1 MSVTHTQRAYIPAAG
16 QHWRLPLYDPITR
29 LLGVDRARRAL
40 IEQAQFQPGHKVL
53 DVGCGTG
60 TLAVQITRAHPD
72 VEVTGLDPDPQ
83 ALARGR
89 RKAARTAAAI
99 RFDQGFSDALP
110 YPDAQFDRVLS
121 SFMFHHLD
129 RRAKQQML
137 TEVRRV
143 LKPGGRL
150 ELLDFRGPDVESGPI
165 MRMLHSHR
173 LLEDNAEARVLAL
186 FAEARL
192 AGANR
197 VGSRR
202 LLVGHAAY
210 YQASRPL

>member
-1 MSVTHTQRAYIPAAG
+1 MSITHTERAYIPAAG
-16 QHWRLPLYDPITR
+16 HHWSLPLYDPITK
-29 LLGVDRARRAL
+29 LLGADGARRAL
-40 IEQAQFQPGHKVL
+40 IEQAHLEPGHKVL

-60 TLAVQITRAHPD
+60 TLVVQIARAHPE
-72 VEVTGLDPDPQ
+72 VQVTGLDPDPK

-89 RKAARTAAAI
+89 RKAARTGAVI

-129 RRAKQQML
+129 RRAKQKML
-137 TEVRRV
+137 AEVRRV

-150 ELLDFRGPDVESGPI
+150 ELLDFRGPDVKAGPV

-186 FAEARL
+186 FGEARL